1 MKMKQLRKAPL
12 LQVRQKDAFHYTWD
26 FGEKKYLEGVYIDT
40 NLISAMG
47 ILKVWVAILI
57 NTSLLRV
64 TAYNPPIIGMA
75 DINLQYVFWFS

>member
-1 MKMKQLRKAPL
+1 MLFTIPETLEK
-12 LQVRQKDAFHYTWD
+12 
-26 FGEKKYLEGVYIDT
+26 KKYLEGVYIDT
-40 NLISAMG
+40 NLIAAMG

-64 TAYNPPIIGMA
+64 TAYKPPSIGMA